1 MSDKVKV
8 SIIMPVYNA
17 AKFLDRS
24 ISALINQ
31 SYSNIEILCV
41 NDGSEDNSLKILNKY
56 AQKDC
61 RVKVF
66 NQENQGPAIARNM
79 GLDNSTGEY
88 IMFCDA
94 DDKYEPT
101 MVEEMVQTIQEQD
114 VDLVV
119 CDVNIIRDGSKRK
132 IGKTNPYEKL
142 AFKGKL
148 DLDKEKHI
156 ERKIHVFLWKK
167 IFKKS
172 LIDKY
177 NIRFPDGLKSDD
189 LVFIQEYILIAK
201 TAYGLKRNLYN
212 YYLTINSIMDKASQ
226 NKTKDYFDV
235 IFAFKN
241 CLYFA
246 TNLSYI
252 SPDKITG
259 LLKNMNA
266 RVLYWSRFVDKS
278 ELNIYVYLIYEM
290 ISLFNHKIEE
300 KDFPILYWAKNKDFF
315 KVKQLISDFNKK
327 QPKKLSL
334 AEKIFSIRNSFDSKH
349 KIFTVAGCSIKI
361 KRKKQHMELV

>member
-31 SYSNIEILCV
+31 SYPNIEILCV

-177 NIRFPDGLKSDD
+177 NVRFADGLKIDD
-189 LVFIQEYILIAK
+189 MVFIQEYILISH
-201 TAYGLKRNLYN
+201 TAYGLNHALYN
-212 YYLTINSIMDKASQ
+212 YYLTNNSIMDKSVK
-226 NKTKDYFDV
+226 NITKDYFDLLLASKCCLN
-235 IFAFKN
+235 FA
-241 CLYFA
+241 
-246 TNLSYI
+246 S
-252 SPDKITG
+252 S
-259 LLKNMNA
+259 LKNINKNKIDYLMKNTMDQ
-266 RVLYWSRFVDKS
+266 VYYWSQFVSKE
-278 ELNIYVYLIYEM
+278 ELNLYIYLIYEM
-290 ISLFNHKIEE
+290 ISVFNHKIE
-300 KDFPILYWAKNKDFF
+300 KNDYPILYYANNKNLL
-315 KVKQLISDFNKK
+315 KVKQLLSNFNKR

-349 KIFTVAGCSIKI
+349 KVFTVIGCSIKI
-361 KRKKQHMELV
+361 KRKKSHREIV